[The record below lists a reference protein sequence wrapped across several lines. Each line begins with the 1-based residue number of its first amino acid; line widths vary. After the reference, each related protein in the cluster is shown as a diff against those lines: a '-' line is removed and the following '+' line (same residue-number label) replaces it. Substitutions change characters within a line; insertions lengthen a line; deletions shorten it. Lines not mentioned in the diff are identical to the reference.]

1 MSILKIIT
9 EPDPVLRKKCK
20 LVEKIDKNLK
30 LLMDNMAATM
40 YEAPGIGLAAIQ
52 VGVLRRV
59 IVIDTTKEEEIKKPL
74 FLINP
79 EIISKSKNKATYE
92 EGCLSL
98 PKQYAEIERPESILV
113 QYINEKNEII
123 EEEKNGFEARVLQ
136 HEIDHLNGK
145 LFIDYLSSLKRNM
158 LIKRVQ
164 KLKKMGEI

>member
-1 MSILKIIT
+1 M
-9 EPDPVLRKKCK
+9 
-20 LVEKIDKNLK
+20 
-30 LLMDNMAATM
+30 
-40 YEAPGIGLAAIQ
+40 
-52 VGVLRRV
+52 
-59 IVIDTTKEEEIKKPL
+59 
-74 FLINP
+74 
-79 EIISKSKNKATYE
+79 E

-98 PKQYAEIERPESILV
+98 PKQYAEIERSESILV

-145 LFIDYLSSLKRNM
+145 LFVDYLSSLKRNI